1 MSDIRE
7 ALQASFEQHA
17 PETAETPQETR
28 VEPAEIPQENLAES
42 STETAR
48 EAIERARDELGR
60 FAPKQAETAPVK
72 TPEPVVEARK
82 PPASWKKDYYDH
94 YQKLD
99 PALQEYI
106 NQREEEYYRGVGS
119 YKQQAEIGQQ
129 FLEATKPY
137 EAHMRSLGVEPV
149 QAFKAL
155 ANADYTLRTADPVT
169 RANMFAQLAQQY
181 GVNLDDLGSQP
192 IIDPTVQALQR
203 EIMSLKQSLNQ
214 VQGGFQQQQEQTYQ
228 QMITEAAK
236 RLPHFDELRQTMAQI
251 MNAGMAETLE
261 EAHSKALRLTPEL
274 FDQVQAQQ
282 RQAEEQARLK
292 QQAEAAAKAKATA
305 LQVRGGPSTALP
317 DTQRGL
323 RGAIESA
330 WDNHTR

>member
-1 MSDIRE
+1 MSEDLRDD
-7 ALQASFEQHA
+7 LLASFDKVVTEESPEVSAVNDEVIAA
-17 PETAETPQETR
+17 PEETTQER
-28 VEPAEIPQENLAES
+28 SDRL
-42 STETAR
+42 
-48 EAIERARDELGR
+48 RDELGR
-60 FAPKQAETAPVK
+60 FAPKAAEAASV
-72 TPEPVVEARK
+72 EVAEAVVEARR
-82 PPASWKKDYYDH
+82 PPDSWKRDFHDH
-94 YQKLD
+94 YAKLSPEVQD
-99 PALQEYI
+99 YI
-106 NQREEEYYRGVGS
+106 NQREDEYRRGVGS

-129 FLEATKPY
+129 FLEATRPY

-192 IIDPTVQALQR
+192 IVDPTVQVLQR

-214 VQGGFQQQQEQTYQ
+214 VQGGFQQQQEQTYN
-228 QMITEAAK
+228 QMISEAAQ

-251 MNAGMAETLE
+251 LNAGMAETLE
-261 EAHSKALRLTPEL
+261 DAHSKALRLTPEL

-282 RQAEEQARLK
+282 RQSEQQARLK

-305 LQVRGGPSTALP
+305 LQVRGSPSTALP
-317 DTQRGL
+317 NAPQDR
-323 RGAIESA
+323 RSFIEA
-330 WDNHTR
+330 AFDAYQA